1 MPQLH
6 IRRTHTLGLDQAR
19 VLAQRW
25 MEQARSDY
33 GMECG
38 YERGVQHDVVRFER
52 AGVQGT
58 LTVQASSFDLQAEL
72 GFLLGAF
79 KARIEEQITRNLD
92 ALLQ

>member
-6 IRRTHTLGLDQAR
+6 INRTHALGLDKAR
-19 VLAQRW
+19 AIAQRW

-33 GMECG
+33 DMQCR
-38 YERGVQHDVVRFER
+38 YESGPEQDVVRFER

-58 LTVQASSFDLQAEL
+58 LEVDADQFVLQAEL